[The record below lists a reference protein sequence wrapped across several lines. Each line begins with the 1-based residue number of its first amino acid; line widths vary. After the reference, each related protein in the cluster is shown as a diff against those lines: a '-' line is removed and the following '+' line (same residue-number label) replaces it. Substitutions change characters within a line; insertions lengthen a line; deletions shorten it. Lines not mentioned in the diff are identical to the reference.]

1 MIPRKIRIK
10 GHIFSVKQVLKSDL
24 LSNCIAYVD
33 SDKNFIHLKKS
44 LPASRKIECLFHEV
58 MHAMLQG
65 HDIVQEEQVCS
76 VLGEYFVEFI
86 RDNPDFIRHC
96 LKTLERS

>member
-1 MIPRKIRIK
+1 MIPRKVRIK
-10 GHIFSVKQVLKSDL
+10 GHIFSVKQVTKSKLPGNCQAYVEADKNLIL
-24 LSNCIAYVD
+24 LS
-33 SDKNFIHLKKS
+33 KT
-44 LPASRKIECLFHEV
+44 LPASRKIECMFHEV
-58 MHAMLQG
+58 IHAMLQG

-96 LKTLERS
+96 LKTLEQS